1 MLVSRN
7 GRQAAKVASSS
18 FLFALRSRRGRV
30 GRKERMDRI
39 DLSFQAAWKLH
50 PRNPWSIPTPRF
62 PLQGADPQRRLG
74 FGNPTGCWTSH
85 RMGYILARMKA
96 IAEPAKHVLR

>member
-1 MLVSRN
+1 
-7 GRQAAKVASSS
+7 
-18 FLFALRSRRGRV
+18 
-30 GRKERMDRI
+30 MDRI
-39 DLSFQAAWKLH
+39 ELSFQAAWKLH